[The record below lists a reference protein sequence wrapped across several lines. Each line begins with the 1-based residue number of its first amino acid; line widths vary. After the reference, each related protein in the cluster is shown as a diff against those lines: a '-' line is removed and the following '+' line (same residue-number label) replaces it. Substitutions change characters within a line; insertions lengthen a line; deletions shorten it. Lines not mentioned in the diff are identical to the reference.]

1 MYEIDTSG
9 FFAYIG
15 TIFRLVGGGL
25 RLDPLAFQS
34 AFKGGETFSGIFIW
48 IVLVAG
54 LSLMFGQS
62 VVLFANRVKPA
73 LFVVGL
79 FLGAIKFLLEVL
91 VVVFV
96 VWILANWLGAKP
108 WDFWPVA
115 RAIALAAAPYWLG
128 VFIMVPY
135 LGLIWERLIKIYIFL
150 AILIAIQT
158 IFGMTFLQ
166 ALASSALVWLVSYFL
181 TLGFGRIFTPVTEQ
195 ITQSLA
201 GKKEISTT
209 RQIYEMFARR
219 DQIVLKQEENSH
231 DKLVTR

>member
-1 MYEIDTSG
+1 MENYNVYEIDTSG

-34 AFKGGETFSGIFIW
+34 AFKGSETFSGIFIW

-73 LFVVGL
+73 LFVIGL

-135 LGLIWERLIKIYIFL
+135 LGLIWERLIKIYVFL
-150 AILIAIQT
+150 ALMVATQT
-158 IFGMTFLQ
+158 IFGLSFLQ
-166 ALASSALVWLVSYFL
+166 AMSGSAVVWAISYFV
-181 TLGFGRIFTPVTEQ
+181 TTAFGWIFTPLTDRLSRLV
-195 ITQSLA
+195 A
-201 GKKEISTT
+201 GDLEFSST
-209 RQIYEMFARR
+209 RQIYEMLARH
-219 DQIVLKQEENSH
+219 DQIV
-231 DKLVTR
+231 